1 MFDCASVCGIDGLGL
16 LLVLDLDR
24 DVIVC
29 CCGVVFDLGE
39 VELEARLGRLSDDF
53 AIIVVALLV

>member
-1 MFDCASVCGIDGLGL
+1 MLDCASVSGIDGLGL

-29 CCGVVFDLGE
+29 CCGVVFDLCE
-39 VELEARLGRLSDDF
+39 VKLEARLGRLSDNF
-53 AIIVVALLV
+53 AIIVVAMLV

>member
-1 MFDCASVCGIDGLGL
+1 MLDCASVSGIDGLGL

-29 CCGVVFDLGE
+29 CRGVVFDLGE